1 MGEIKIKTISYE
13 KPAPEQ
19 ECKLYDLGNGVI
31 EIETPQIRGKP
42 HNNTWRKINK
52 YEMVNTEDGEI
63 IETKQS
69 TNRVESNLSR
79 FKKQKKYVFRLLLNN
94 FAEAENNKIIVLI
107 FENDVSDL
115 DNCYKVTKSFRS
127 KLERKLKTK
136 IRFVLIALFQ
146 SETKLSYEMW
156 IKVDIDKISVSNE
169 ELTKMWR
176 SRKCLL
182 CRYYGH

>member
-1 MGEIKIKTISYE
+1 MNKITIKTIKYE

-31 EIETPQIRGKP
+31 EIETPQIRSKP
-42 HNNTWRKINK
+42 HNNTWRKLNK

-107 FENDVSDL
+107 FKDDVFDL

-127 KLERKLKTK
+127 KLERKLKAK
-136 IRFVLIALFQ
+136 ITFVLIALFQ

-156 IKVDIDKISVSNE
+156 IKVDIDKISISNE

-182 CRYYGH
+182 RKYYRY

>member
-1 MGEIKIKTISYE
+1 MGEVKIKTISYE

-31 EIETPQIRGKP
+31 EIETTQIRGKP
-42 HNNTWRKINK
+42 HKNTWRKLNK
-52 YEMVNTEDGEI
+52 FEMVNTKDGEI

-69 TNRVESNLSR
+69 TNRVISNLSR

-94 FAEAENNKIIVLI
+94 FEEKENNKIIVLI
-107 FENDVSDL
+107 FEDNVSNL

-136 IRFVLIALFQ
+136 ITFVLIALFQ

>member
-1 MGEIKIKTISYE
+1 M
-13 KPAPEQ
+13 
-19 ECKLYDLGNGVI
+19 
-31 EIETPQIRGKP
+31 
-42 HNNTWRKINK
+42 
-52 YEMVNTEDGEI
+52 
-63 IETKQS
+63 
-69 TNRVESNLSR
+69 
-79 FKKQKKYVFRLLLNN
+79 FRLLLNN
-94 FAEAENNKIIVLI
+94 FGEKENNKIIVLI
-107 FENDVSDL
+107 FEDNVSNL

-136 IRFVLIALFQ
+136 ITFVLIALFQ

-156 IKVDIDKISVSNE
+156 IKVDVDKISVSNE

>member
-19 ECKLYDLGNGVI
+19 ECKLYDLGNGII
-31 EIETPQIRGKP
+31 EIETPQIRSKP

-94 FAEAENNKIIVLI
+94 FEEKENNKIIVLI
-107 FENDVSDL
+107 FENNVSDL
-115 DNCYKVTKSFRS
+115 DNCYKVTKNFRG
-127 KLERKLKTK
+127 KLERKLKAK
-136 IRFVLIALFQ
+136 ITFVLIALFQ
-146 SETKLSYEMW
+146 SKTKLSYEMW
-156 IKVDIDKISVSNE
+156 IKVDIDKISISNE

-182 CRYYGH
+182 CRYYRH